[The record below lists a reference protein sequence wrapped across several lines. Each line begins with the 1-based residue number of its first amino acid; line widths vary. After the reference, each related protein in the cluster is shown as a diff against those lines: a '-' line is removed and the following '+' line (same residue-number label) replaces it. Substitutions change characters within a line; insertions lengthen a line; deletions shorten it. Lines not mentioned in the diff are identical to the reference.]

1 MDVELLKQAQQ
12 VGSNEEKTEEETR
25 MVEQMIA

>member
-1 MDVELLKQAQQ
+1 MGVELLKQAQQ

-25 MVEQMIA
+25 MVEQLIA

>member
-1 MDVELLKQAQQ
+1 MGVELLKQAQQ